1 MISRPPLE
9 SNRPLLGIF
18 IPALM
23 AFLIII
29 VSCQRDS
36 AEKVETPVAP
46 PALTTVEGSTPAAR
60 DVVPEST
67 RFPTITTTEE
77 DEQSAPVMVPTQE
90 IQTTITP
97 AEETKAGEERSAP
110 TIAAPATGPSATKA
124 AVSVDYPEGALISI
138 LMEGQVGVLLDELPE
153 MMRVNVAESLLERSQ
168 KEWLALA
175 RRQVRL
181 TSRRLNF
188 RNFVYS
194 NKGQLPL
201 PPEELWF
208 INLMESGPVR
218 RIVDGHDLVAINYV
232 FTSTLL
238 TDASSPAEA
247 EPAFEEIGGTWDEPF
262 ILPFDPDQLLQR
274 TGNACI
280 NEAGFPP
287 NSFDSENAWVFFD
300 FSCDASSAGPL
311 GCHRSQLAE
320 QSCVDA
326 LVENVGIIETA
337 VKFER
342 LEWDP
347 DRADQVRIGEVKWT
361 DQPDLQVVGEQ
372 LANNRITYRYFP
384 ADSCAL
390 LEQCVSDSG
399 WRRLL
404 QFDAVVHNVGG
415 QPLHIG
421 PVVAADPDH
430 DLFQYNACH
439 DHFHFSDYGN
449 FFLSSEEGE
458 FSSKQAFCVESTNRM
473 SNNEY
478 SPLTHDYHCRFQGIQ
493 SGWIDEYHA
502 GLDCQWID
510 ISDVEPAA
518 EDAAIS
524 LGFLSNP
531 DQFLCEGSL
540 ILDDEGFQMWEPSGL
555 TTADGQP
562 IERPQCNFVPDWE
575 VNNYASQEI
584 SIPTTGTFVTESC
597 SGPENG
603 GHLGPNRNCDFTQQ
617 FDGISF
623 STGGDDQQAA
633 PIGGDSDLFAGG
645 FSCDPGQPV
654 KLSCSL
660 EEDDA
665 PQAIRLCD
673 FSHELGVGLG
683 CVFRDALATVVVD
696 SRQMETTFLCPT
708 PRDEDEPG
716 GRFSLYTAP
725 LFGEDEALPVTCTI
739 ES

>member
-1 MISRPPLE
+1 MITRQPLDHF
-9 SNRPLLGIF
+9 RTVLGIF
-18 IPALM
+18 VLVLM
-23 AFLIII
+23 LLSIII
-29 VSCQRDS
+29 TSCRGES
-36 AEKVETPVAP
+36 SKLVETPEEP
-46 PALTTVEGSTPAAR
+46 PALANVEGSTPATGNI
-60 DVVPEST
+60 VPESI
-67 RFPTITTTEE
+67 RVPSVTTTETADRHTPE
-77 DEQSAPVMVPTQE
+77 SAPTQDLRS
-90 IQTTITP
+90 TITP
-97 AEETKAGEERSAP
+97 EEETEVDEKSSE
-110 TIAAPATGPSATKA
+110 TTVAAPATATLVTKA
-124 AVSVDYPEGALISI
+124 PVSVDYPEGALISI

-153 MMRVNVAESLLERSQ
+153 LMRDRVVESLLERSQ
-168 KEWLALA
+168 EEWQALV

-181 TSRRLNF
+181 TSHRLNF

-201 PPEELWF
+201 PPEELWS
-208 INLMESGPVR
+208 INLEESGPVHR
-218 RIVDGHDLVAINYV
+218 VVDDHELVTINYV

-238 TDASSPAEA
+238 TDASSPADA
-247 EPAFEEIGGTWDEPF
+247 EPALGEIGGTWDEPF
-262 ILPFDPDQLLQR
+262 ILPLDPDQLLQR

-287 NSFDSENAWVFFD
+287 SSFDSENAWVFFD
-300 FSCDASSAGPL
+300 FDCDASSAGPL

-320 QSCVDA
+320 QSCADA
-326 LVENVGIIETA
+326 LVENVGTIETA
-337 VKFER
+337 VRFER

-347 DRADQVRIGEVKWT
+347 ENADQVRRGEVKWT
-361 DQPDLQVVGEQ
+361 DQPDLQVVGQE
-372 LANNRITYRYFP
+372 LANNRITYRYFL

-421 PVVAADPDH
+421 PVVASDPTH
-430 DLFQYNACH
+430 NLFQYNACH
-439 DHFHFSDYGN
+439 DHFHFSDYGD
-449 FFLSSEEGE
+449 FVLSSDEGE
-458 FSSKQAFCVESTNRM
+458 FSSKQAFCVESTNRL

-478 SPLTHDYHCRFQGIQ
+478 SPLTHDYNCRYQGIQ

-510 ISDVEPAA
+510 ITDVEPAA
-518 EDAAIS
+518 DDAAID

-531 DQFLCEGSL
+531 DQFLCEGSP
-540 ILDDEGFQMWEPSGL
+540 ILDDDGLQMWEPSGL
-555 TTADGQP
+555 TTADGRQ

-597 SGPENG
+597 NGPENG
-603 GHLGPNRNCDFTQQ
+603 GHLGPNRNCGFTQQ

-623 STGGDDQQAA
+623 STSGDDLT
-633 PIGGDSDLFAGG
+633 PGSKEGDSDHFAGG
-645 FSCDPGQPV
+645 FSCEPGQPA

-660 EEDDA
+660 QEGDA
-665 PQAIRLCD
+665 PQAIRLCE
-673 FSHELGVGLG
+673 FSHELGAGLG
-683 CVFRDALATVVVD
+683 CVFKDALATAIVG
-696 SRQMETTFLCPT
+696 SRQMETAFLCPSA
-708 PRDEDEPG
+708 RDEDEPG

-725 LFGEDEALPVTCTI
+725 LFGEDETLPVTCSI